1 VGCVALLV
9 LVFAALP
16 GALRCAVVCLVQ
28 GVATGL
34 TRPKTAAQRAS
45 FVGYTAIVLNIASY
59 SSPLGVMGTVIKVL
73 S

>member
-16 GALRCAVVCLVQ
+16 GALRPVVCLVQ